1 MPDTVEL
8 PALGAAPAPDER
20 ARAAGFAAGY
30 AAGARRAAAD
40 AELEAVRVAA
50 AAQAQADACEAA
62 TRSAL
67 TALAA
72 ATDAVRALTAPV
84 LADATAT
91 LHRAALELAEAA
103 LGVELLDA
111 DHGARAALG
120 RALAAEPGPAPVR
133 VRMHPADAALV
144 RAAATVLP
152 EGVELED
159 DAGLG
164 RGDAVA
170 HHADGHVDARL
181 ASALDRAREALERVQ
196 EH

>member
-1 MPDTVEL
+1 LRDTVEL
-8 PALGAAPAPDER
+8 PALAVAAAPDER
-20 ARAAGFAAGY
+20 ARAEGFAAGY

-40 AELEAVRVAA
+40 AAQEAARVAA
-50 AAQAQADACEAA
+50 VAEADAHVRAEA

-72 ATDAVRALTAPV
+72 AADAVRSLTAPV
-84 LADATAT
+84 LAEGTAT
-91 LHRAALELAEAA
+91 LHRAALELAQAA

-111 DHGARAALG
+111 EHGARAALA
-120 RALAAEPGPAPVR
+120 RVLAAEPGPAPVR

-144 RAAATVLP
+144 RAAATALP
-152 EGVELED
+152 EGLELED
-159 DAGLG
+159 DPTLG

-181 ASALDRAREALERVQ
+181 SAAFDRARQALEQ
-196 EH
+196 AQGH